1 MIKDYLDE
9 IIPYLSDIIN
19 NHKTQVE
26 WKIHLTLAINF
37 SSSKDSGETRTMYS
51 KSDKIE
57 VMMGT
62 ETDKII
68 EDLFQHLMLLQ
79 IV

>member
-19 NHKTQVE
+19 NHKTQGE
-26 WKIHLTLAINF
+26 WKIHLAMAINF
-37 SSSKDSGETRTMYS
+37 SSKDSGETRTMYS
-51 KSDKIE
+51 KGDNIE

-62 ETDKII
+62 ETYK
-68 EDLFQHLMLLQ
+68 
-79 IV
+79 